1 MQQISECKVIGCSYC
16 FLYYFVSKVGMGML
30 LYSDFLHGISGHAE
44 RYLLGA
50 SLNEVHLG
58 LFWVKQ

>member
-1 MQQISECKVIGCSYC
+1 MLVVGCSYW
-16 FLYYFVSKVGMGML
+16 FLPYFVSKVGMGLL

-44 RYLLGA
+44 RYLHGVN
-50 SLNEVHLG
+50 SNEVHLG